1 MSLEQPPLPF
11 PAQPDSRKRRF
22 ARSTSAR
29 ELDVVA
35 LFAGIGGMER
45 GLERAGHRTVHL
57 NEIDRV
63 ANSVLDEHFANA
75 SRSLDVTKPLRL
87 PKRVDLITAGFPCQ
101 DLSQAGRTEGIN
113 GARSGLV
120 RSVFEI
126 LRQRRDAKKHVPL
139 IVLENVPFMLQLAQG
154 RALEFILEELEALD
168 YKWAYRVVDARAF
181 GLPQRRERVFLVAAL
196 DEDPRNILLVDN
208 QPEPARVPA
217 EIGSVACGFY
227 WTEGT
232 RGLGW
237 ATDAVP
243 TLKGGSTIG
252 IPSPPAI
259 LFPDGRLHALDIR
272 DAERLQ
278 GFPVNY
284 TKPAERVARTGS
296 RWKLVGNAINA
307 TVAEWIGNCLAKPG
321 HYDDSWDSVAL
332 KPGGRWPR
340 AAWKLGKARRAA
352 NVSAWPE
359 RHARRALASFLRYSS
374 AGLSEKATAGFL
386 SRAEKSSLN
395 FPDGFLDAV
404 RRHLDRHQRS
414 ASQSTA
420 VV

>member
-1 MSLEQPPLPF
+1 
-11 PAQPDSRKRRF
+11 
-22 ARSTSAR
+22 
-29 ELDVVA
+29 
-35 LFAGIGGMER
+35 
-45 GLERAGHRTVHL
+45 
-57 NEIDRV
+57 
-63 ANSVLDEHFANA
+63 
-75 SRSLDVTKPLRL
+75 
-87 PKRVDLITAGFPCQ
+87 
-101 DLSQAGRTEGIN
+101 
-113 GARSGLV
+113 
-120 RSVFEI
+120 
-126 LRQRRDAKKHVPL
+126 
-139 IVLENVPFMLQLAQG
+139 MLQLAQG

-196 DEDPRNILLVDN
+196 DEDPRNVLLVDN
-208 QPEPARVPA
+208 QPEPARVPS
-217 EIGSVACGFY
+217 EIGRVACGFY

-259 LFPDGRLHALDIR
+259 LFPDGRLKALDIR

-284 TKPAERVARTGS
+284 TKPAESVARAGS
-296 RWKLVGNAINA
+296 RWKLVGNALNS

-321 HYDDSWDSVAL
+321 HYDDSWDSMIL
-332 KPGGRWPR
+332 EPGGRWPR
-340 AAWKLGKARRAA
+340 AAWNLGKVRRKAS
-352 NVSAWPE
+352 VSAWPK
-359 RHARRALASFLRYSS
+359 RHSRKPLSSFLRYTS
-374 AGLSEKATAGFL
+374 ADLSEKATAGFL

-404 RRHLDRHQRS
+404 RRHLNRHQRS
-414 ASQSTA
+414 ASQSAA

>member
-1 MSLEQPPLPF
+1 
-11 PAQPDSRKRRF
+11 
-22 ARSTSAR
+22 
-29 ELDVVA
+29 
-35 LFAGIGGMER
+35 MER

-63 ANSVLDEHFANA
+63 ANAVLDEHFPDA

-87 PKRVDLITAGFPCQ
+87 PKRVDVITAGFPCQ
-101 DLSQAGRTEGIN
+101 DLSQAGRTEGID

-120 RSVFEI
+120 RSVFKL
-126 LRQRRDAKKHVPL
+126 LRQRKDAKRPVPL
-139 IVLENVPFMLQLAQG
+139 VVLENVPFMLQLAQG
-154 RALEFILEELEALD
+154 RALEFILEELESLD

-196 DEDPRNILLVDN
+196 DEDPRGILLVDN
-208 QPEPARVPA
+208 RPEPDRVPG
-217 EIGSVACGFY
+217 EIGKVACGFY

-259 LFPDGRLHALDIR
+259 LFPDGRLNSLDIR

-278 GFPVNY
+278 GFPLNY
-284 TKPAERVARTGS
+284 TKPAERVAKAGY
-296 RWKLVGNAINA
+296 RWKLVGNAINS
-307 TVAEWIGNCLAKPG
+307 TVAAWIGNCLAKPG
-321 HYDDSWDSVAL
+321 RYDDSWDSAIV
-332 KPGGRWPR
+332 KPGDRWPR
-340 AAWKLGKARRAA
+340 AAWNVGKGRRAA
-352 NVSAWPE
+352 SVSAWPE
-359 RHARRALASFLRYSS
+359 RHSRRALASFLRYSS
-374 AGLSEKATAGFL
+374 TGLSERATAGFL

-404 RRHLDRHQRS
+404 RRHLDRHQKSASRS
-414 ASQSTA
+414 AA
-420 VV
+420 G